1 MSTTEQKTDKS
12 TNIVKKS
19 QAKVS
24 IIDTD
29 MDDGKSNIEYRYE
42 NISD

>member
-1 MSTTEQKTDKS
+1 MSTTETKTEKN
-12 TNIVKKS
+12 TNVVKKS

-29 MDDGKSNIEYRYE
+29 MDDGK
-42 NISD
+42 

>member
-1 MSTTEQKTDKS
+1 MIATEHKTEKS
-12 TNIVKKS
+12 TNILKKS

-29 MDDGKSNIEYRYE
+29 MDDGNKIKLT
-42 NISD
+42 

>member
-1 MSTTEQKTDKS
+1 MSTTEPKNEKT

-29 MDDGKSNIEYRYE
+29 MDDGNQLI
-42 NISD
+42 N

>member
-1 MSTTEQKTDKS
+1 MSTTEQKTEKS
-12 TNIVKKS
+12 TNILKKS

-29 MDDGKSNIEYRYE
+29 MDDGNNI
-42 NISD
+42 

>member
-1 MSTTEQKTDKS
+1 MIIAEQKTEKS

-29 MDDGKSNIEYRYE
+29 MDDGI
-42 NISD
+42 